1 MREIERLLGIVV
13 IAKDFRPRMLI
24 NIKNVKKRYI
34 ENIFT
39 NWKLFQNVLKNRELI
54 YLRFGNVLKNW
65 KEEAPYISFSVYNA
79 IKIVKLIKSISVQMQ
94 SKSQYRLIYR
104 VILLVMR
111 NLHQLLP
118 IFVLKMQ
125 SKSLNY

>member
-1 MREIERLLGIVV
+1 MDGDAVREIERHLGIFV
-13 IAKDFRPRMLI
+13 IAKGFRPRMLI

-104 VILLVMR
+104 VILLVMH
-111 NLHQLLP
+111 NCIDYCQFL
-118 IFVLKMQ
+118 F
-125 SKSLNY
+125 